1 MHFDPNLTAIAIVFS
16 VALLCGL
23 LLMRFKQPAIIG
35 YIVAGVIL
43 GPSGFQIIEETEAAK
58 TLAELGVLLLLFLI
72 GMELSLRAFKTVYK
86 LASVIVLVQVVF
98 SILVTSII
106 GIAMSWDWQQG
117 ILLGF
122 VLAVSSTAVTVKVL
136 ADRGELRTHFGR
148 ITVGIL
154 IAQDLAV
161 VAMLLV
167 IEALNPNKQFDLW
180 IIPKTMGAIIFVI
193 GIVRFLSKRER
204 TRLPLALRQAFGAD
218 REVVPIAA
226 LAFCGVCATTS
237 GLIGLSTAFGS
248 FLAGL
253 IVGNSSE
260 RQIVLRS
267 TRPIQ
272 SVLLVVF
279 FLSVGLL
286 IDVGFFFENLGTLIV
301 VFILATIAKGL
312 INIIAVRI
320 AGQPWEQSVLVG
332 VTLGQIG
339 EFAFVIAS
347 VGFTVNAIDSE
358 GYKIAVA
365 VIALSLMLG
374 PAWVVLERR
383 LRAAEDLGIKLTAAE
398 IKTRENIR
406 EKLAI
411 FVSTSPIWGSQ
422 LKTKIIGT
430 FVSFLMLMQ
439 KYLTHVRKK

>member
-1 MHFDPNLTAIAIVFS
+1 MHFDPNLTSIAIVFS

-23 LLMRFKQPAIIG
+23 ILMRFKQPAIIG

-106 GIAMSWDWQQG
+106 GVAMSWEWQQG

-167 IEALNPNKQFDLW
+167 IEALNPNKQFDFW
-180 IIPKTMGAIIFVI
+180 IIPKTIGAIIFVI
-193 GIVRFLSKRER
+193 TIVRFLSKRER
-204 TRLPLALRQAFGAD
+204 IRLPFALRQAFGAD

-226 LAFCGVCATTS
+226 LAFCGICATTS

-286 IDVGFFFENLGTLIV
+286 IDVRFFFENLGTLIV
-301 VFILATIAKGL
+301 VFILATLAKGL

-398 IKTRENIR
+398 IKARDNIKK
-406 EKLAI
+406 KLAI
-411 FVSTSPIWGSQ
+411 FVATSPVWGSQ
-422 LKTKIIGT
+422 LKTKVVET
-430 FVSFLMLMQ
+430 FPTFLVLIQ
-439 KYLTHVRKK
+439 KYLTQIWKK

>member
-430 FVSFLMLMQ
+430 FASFLMFMQ

>member
-1 MHFDPNLTAIAIVFS
+1 LHFDPNLTAIAIVFS

-422 LKTKIIGT
+422 LKTKITRT
-430 FVSFLMLMQ
+430 FASFLMLMQ

>member
-86 LASVIVLVQVVF
+86 LATIIVLAQVVL
-98 SILVTSII
+98 SIFVTSFI
-106 GIAMSWDWQQG
+106 GFAMSWDWEQG

-136 ADRGELRTHFGR
+136 ADRGELRTQFGR

-167 IEALNPNKQFDLW
+167 IEALNPSQQFDFW
-180 IIPKTMGAIIFVI
+180 IIPKTIGAIILVI

-204 TRLPLALRQAFGAD
+204 IRLPFALRQAFGAD

-226 LAFCGVCATTS
+226 LA
-237 GLIGLSTAFGS
+237 
-248 FLAGL
+248 
-253 IVGNSSE
+253 
-260 RQIVLRS
+260 
-267 TRPIQ
+267 
-272 SVLLVVF
+272 
-279 FLSVGLL
+279 
-286 IDVGFFFENLGTLIV
+286 
-301 VFILATIAKGL
+301 
-312 INIIAVRI
+312 
-320 AGQPWEQSVLVG
+320 
-332 VTLGQIG
+332 
-339 EFAFVIAS
+339 
-347 VGFTVNAIDSE
+347 
-358 GYKIAVA
+358 
-365 VIALSLMLG
+365 LSL
-374 PAWVVLERR
+374 
-383 LRAAEDLGIKLTAAE
+383 IH
-398 IKTRENIR
+398 I
-406 EKLAI
+406 
-411 FVSTSPIWGSQ
+411 
-422 LKTKIIGT
+422 
-430 FVSFLMLMQ
+430 
-439 KYLTHVRKK
+439 

>member
-1 MHFDPNLTAIAIVFS
+1 
-16 VALLCGL
+16 
-23 LLMRFKQPAIIG
+23 
-35 YIVAGVIL
+35 
-43 GPSGFQIIEETEAAK
+43 
-58 TLAELGVLLLLFLI
+58 
-72 GMELSLRAFKTVYK
+72 
-86 LASVIVLVQVVF
+86 VLVQVVF

-148 ITVGIL
+148 ITVGIP

-180 IIPKTMGAIIFVI
+180 IIPKTIGAIIFVI
-193 GIVRFLSKRER
+193 TIVRFLSKRER
-204 TRLPLALRQAFGAD
+204 IRLPLALRQAFGAD

-226 LAFCGVCATTS
+226 LAFCGICATTS

-286 IDVGFFFENLGTLIV
+286 IDVGFFFDNLGTLIV

-422 LKTKIIGT
+422 LKTKITRT
-430 FVSFLMLMQ
+430 FASFLMLMQ

>member
-86 LASVIVLVQVVF
+86 LASVIVLVQIVF
-98 SILVTSII
+98 SILVTSFI

-180 IIPKTMGAIIFVI
+180 IIPKTIGAIIFVI
-193 GIVRFLSKRER
+193 TIVRFLSKRER
-204 TRLPLALRQAFGAD
+204 IRLPLALRQAFGAD

-347 VGFTVNAIDSE
+347 VGFTVNAIDTE

-398 IKTRENIR
+398 IKARDNIQK
-406 EKLAI
+406 KLAI
-411 FVSTSPIWGSQ
+411 CVATSPIWGSQ
-422 LKTKIIGT
+422 LKSKVVET
-430 FVSFLMLMQ
+430 FAAFLVLIQ
-439 KYLTHVRKK
+439 KYLTQIRKK

>member
-86 LASVIVLVQVVF
+86 LASVIVLVQIVF

-180 IIPKTMGAIIFVI
+180 IIPKTIGAIIFVI
-193 GIVRFLSKRER
+193 TIVRFLSKRER
-204 TRLPLALRQAFGAD
+204 IRLPFALRQAFGAD

-383 LRAAEDLGIKLTAAE
+383 LRAAEDLGVKLTAAE
-398 IKTRENIR
+398 IKARDNIQK
-406 EKLAI
+406 KLAI
-411 FVSTSPIWGSQ
+411 CVAASPIWGSQ
-422 LKTKIIGT
+422 LKSKVVET
-430 FVSFLMLMQ
+430 FAAFLVLMQ
-439 KYLTHVRKK
+439 KYLTQIRKK

>member
-86 LASVIVLVQVVF
+86 LATIIVLAQVVL
-98 SILVTSII
+98 SIFVTSFI
-106 GIAMSWDWQQG
+106 GFAMSWDWEQG

-136 ADRGELRTHFGR
+136 ADRGELRTQFGR

-167 IEALNPNKQFDLW
+167 IEALNPSQQFDFW
-180 IIPKTMGAIIFVI
+180 IIPKTIGAIILVI

-204 TRLPLALRQAFGAD
+204 IRLPFALRQAFGAD

-226 LAFCGVCATTS
+226 LAFCGVCATAS
-237 GLIGLSTAFGS
+237 GLLGLSTAFGS

-260 RQIVLRS
+260 RQIVLRG

-286 IDVGFFFENLGTLIV
+286 IDIGFFFENLGTLIV

-383 LRAAEDLGIKLTAAE
+383 LRAAEDLGNKLAAAE
-398 IKTRENIR
+398 VKTRDSIHRKINV
-406 EKLAI
+406 
-411 FVSTSPIWGSQ
+411 FVKSCPIWRTKF
-422 LKTKIIGT
+422 KTKMARSYAAFFGC
-430 FVSFLMLMQ
+430 MQ
-439 KYLTHVRKK
+439 EYFNRVRKK

>member
-1 MHFDPNLTAIAIVFS
+1 
-16 VALLCGL
+16 
-23 LLMRFKQPAIIG
+23 MRFKQPAIVG
-35 YIVAGVIL
+35 YILAGMIL
-43 GPSGFQIIEETEAAK
+43 GPSGFGIIEETDAAK

-86 LASVIVLVQVVF
+86 IAFLVVFIQIVLSVF
-98 SILVTSII
+98 ITSTM
-106 GIAMSWDWQQG
+106 GWVMAWTTQQG

-136 ADRGELRTHFGR
+136 DDIGELRTQFGR
-148 ITVGIL
+148 ITVGVL

-161 VAMLLV
+161 VAMLLI
-167 IEALNPNKQFDLW
+167 IEALNPHTSFDYSIVW
-180 IIPKTMGAIIFVI
+180 RTAIALA
-193 GIVRFLSKRER
+193 IVAGLIKFLSRRER
-204 TRLPLALRQAFGAD
+204 MRLPLRSAFGVD

-226 LAFCGVCATTS
+226 LAFCGVCATAS
-237 GLIGLSTAFGS
+237 GLVGLSTAFGG

-253 IVGNSSE
+253 VVGNSSE
-260 RQIVLRS
+260 RQIVLRG

-286 IDVGFFFENLGTLIV
+286 IDIKFFFEHLGTLLV
-301 VFILATIAKGL
+301 VFILATVAKGL
-312 INIIAVRI
+312 INIIALRI
-320 AGQPWEQSVLVG
+320 SGQPWEQSVIAG

-347 VGFTVNAIDSE
+347 VGLTVGAIDTD

-374 PAWVVLERR
+374 PVWVALERR
-383 LRAAEDLGIKLTAAE
+383 LRAAEDLGERLAAGE
-398 IKTRENIR
+398 QTVRSCLNGKFMELSDQLPKFRTRFGGFTLNIF
-406 EKLAI
+406 KKAKS
-411 FVSTSPIWGSQ
+411 FFGQ
-422 LKTKIIGT
+422 LYSK
-430 FVSFLMLMQ
+430 
-439 KYLTHVRKK
+439 RKP

>member
-86 LASVIVLVQVVF
+86 LASVIVLVQIVF
-98 SILVTSII
+98 SILVTSFI

-180 IIPKTMGAIIFVI
+180 IIPKTIGAIIFVI
-193 GIVRFLSKRER
+193 TIVRFLSKRER
-204 TRLPLALRQAFGAD
+204 IRLPLALRQAFGAD

-272 SVLLVVF
+272 SVLLVIF

-286 IDVGFFFENLGTLIV
+286 IDVGFFLENLGTLIV

-398 IKTRENIR
+398 IKARDNIQK
-406 EKLAI
+406 KLAI
-411 FVSTSPIWGSQ
+411 CVATSPIWGSQ
-422 LKTKIIGT
+422 LKSKVVET
-430 FVSFLMLMQ
+430 FAAFLVLIQ
-439 KYLTHVRKK
+439 KYLTQIRKK

>member
-106 GIAMSWDWQQG
+106 GISMSWDWQQG

-180 IIPKTMGAIIFVI
+180 IIPKTIGAIIFVI
-193 GIVRFLSKRER
+193 TIVRFLSKRER
-204 TRLPLALRQAFGAD
+204 IRLPLALRQAFGAD

-332 VTLGQIG
+332 VTIGQIG

-398 IKTRENIR
+398 IKTRENIK
-406 EKLAI
+406 EKLGI
-411 FVSTSPIWGSQ
+411 IVSTSPIWGSQ

-430 FVSFLMLMQ
+430 FASFLMLMQ
-439 KYLTHVRKK
+439 KYLTHIRKK

>member
-86 LASVIVLVQVVF
+86 LATIIVLAQVVL
-98 SILVTSII
+98 SIFVTSSI
-106 GIAMSWDWQQG
+106 GFAMSWDWEQG

-136 ADRGELRTHFGR
+136 ADRGELRTQFGR

-167 IEALNPNKQFDLW
+167 IEALNPSQQFDFW
-180 IIPKTMGAIIFVI
+180 IIPKTIGAIILVI

-204 TRLPLALRQAFGAD
+204 IRLPFALRQAFGAD

-226 LAFCGVCATTS
+226 LAFCGVCATAS
-237 GLIGLSTAFGS
+237 GLLGLSTAFGS

-260 RQIVLRS
+260 RQIVLRG

-286 IDVGFFFENLGTLIV
+286 IDIGFFFENLGTLIV

-383 LRAAEDLGIKLTAAE
+383 LRAAEDLGNKLAAAE
-398 IKTRENIR
+398 VKTRDSIHRKINV
-406 EKLAI
+406 
-411 FVSTSPIWGSQ
+411 FVKSCPIWRTNF
-422 LKTKIIGT
+422 KTKMAGSYAS
-430 FVSFLMLMQ
+430 FVGCMQ
-439 KYLTHVRKK
+439 ECFNRVRKK

>member
-86 LASVIVLVQVVF
+86 LATIIVLAQVVL
-98 SILVTSII
+98 SIFVTSFI
-106 GIAMSWDWQQG
+106 GFTMSWDWEQG

-136 ADRGELRTHFGR
+136 ADRGELRTQFGR

-167 IEALNPNKQFDLW
+167 IEGLNPSQQFDFW
-180 IIPKTMGAIIFVI
+180 IIPKTIGAIILVI

-204 TRLPLALRQAFGAD
+204 IRLPFALRQAFGAD

-226 LAFCGVCATTS
+226 LAFCGVCATAS
-237 GLIGLSTAFGS
+237 GLLGLSTAFGS

-260 RQIVLRS
+260 RQIVLRG

-286 IDVGFFFENLGTLIV
+286 IDIGFFFENLGTLIV

-332 VTLGQIG
+332 VTLGQIA
-339 EFAFVIAS
+339 EFAFVIAT

-383 LRAAEDLGIKLTAAE
+383 LRAAEDLGNKLAAAE
-398 IKTRENIR
+398 VKTRDSIHR
-406 EKLAI
+406 KI
-411 FVSTSPIWGSQ
+411 DVFVKSCPIWRTKF
-422 LKTKIIGT
+422 KTKMARSYAAFFGC
-430 FVSFLMLMQ
+430 MQ
-439 KYLTHVRKK
+439 EYFNRVRKK

>member
-1 MHFDPNLTAIAIVFS
+1 LHFDPNLTAIAIVFS

-86 LASVIVLVQVVF
+86 LASVIVLVQIVF
-98 SILVTSII
+98 SILVTSFI

-180 IIPKTMGAIIFVI
+180 IIPKTIGAIIFVI
-193 GIVRFLSKRER
+193 TIVRFLSKRER
-204 TRLPLALRQAFGAD
+204 IRLPLALRQAFGAD

-347 VGFTVNAIDSE
+347 VGFTVNAIDTE

-398 IKTRENIR
+398 IKARDNIQK
-406 EKLAI
+406 KLAI
-411 FVSTSPIWGSQ
+411 CVATSPIWGSQ
-422 LKTKIIGT
+422 LKSKVVET
-430 FVSFLMLMQ
+430 FAAFLVLIQ
-439 KYLTHVRKK
+439 KYLTQIRKK

>member
-1 MHFDPNLTAIAIVFS
+1 
-16 VALLCGL
+16 
-23 LLMRFKQPAIIG
+23 MRFKQPAIIG

-180 IIPKTMGAIIFVI
+180 IIPKTIGAIFFVI
-193 GIVRFLSKRER
+193 TIVKFLSKRER
-204 TRLPLALRQAFGAD
+204 IRLPLALRQAFGAD

-422 LKTKIIGT
+422 LKTKMIGT
-430 FVSFLMLMQ
+430 FASFLILMQ
-439 KYLTHVRKK
+439 KYLTHIRKK

>member
-1 MHFDPNLTAIAIVFS
+1 LHFDPNLTAIAIVFS

-106 GIAMSWDWQQG
+106 GISMSWDWQQG

-167 IEALNPNKQFDLW
+167 IEALNPNEQFDLW
-180 IIPKTMGAIIFVI
+180 IIPKTIGAIIFVI
-193 GIVRFLSKRER
+193 TIVRFLSKRER
-204 TRLPLALRQAFGAD
+204 IRLPLALRQAFGAD

-332 VTLGQIG
+332 VTIGQIG

-398 IKTRENIR
+398 IKTRENIK
-406 EKLAI
+406 EKLGI
-411 FVSTSPIWGSQ
+411 IVSTSPIWGSQ

-430 FVSFLMLMQ
+430 FASFLMLMQ
-439 KYLTHVRKK
+439 KYLTRIGKK

>member
-286 IDVGFFFENLGTLIV
+286 IDVGFFFENLGTLII

-406 EKLAI
+406 EKLVI

-430 FVSFLMLMQ
+430 FASFLMLMQ

>member
-43 GPSGFQIIEETEAAK
+43 GPSGFQIIDETEAAK

-86 LASVIVLVQVVF
+86 LATVIVLAQIALSVF
-98 SILVTSII
+98 ATSFI
-106 GIAMSWDWQQG
+106 GLAMSWDWEQG

-136 ADRGELRTHFGR
+136 AERGELRTQFGR

-167 IEALNPNKQFDLW
+167 IEALNPSKQFDFW
-180 IIPKTMGAIIFVI
+180 IIPKTIGAIILVI

-204 TRLPLALRQAFGAD
+204 ITLPFALRQAFGAD

-237 GLIGLSTAFGS
+237 GLLGLSTAFGS

-260 RQIVLRS
+260 RQIVLRG

-286 IDVGFFFENLGTLIV
+286 IDIRFFFENLGTLIV

-383 LRAAEDLGIKLTAAE
+383 LRAAEDLGSKLAAAE
-398 IKTRENIR
+398 VKTRDNIHR
-406 EKLAI
+406 RI
-411 FVSTSPIWGSQ
+411 NVFVKSSPIWGTKF
-422 LKTKIIGT
+422 KTKITQIYARFFGC
-430 FVSFLMLMQ
+430 MQ
-439 KYLTHVRKK
+439 EYFNRMRKK

>member
-1 MHFDPNLTAIAIVFS
+1 MHVDPNLTAIAIVFS

-23 LLMRFKQPAIIG
+23 LLMRFKQPAIVG
-35 YIVAGVIL
+35 YILAGMIL
-43 GPSGFQIIEETEAAK
+43 GPSGFGIIEETDAAK

-72 GMELSLRAFKTVYK
+72 GIELSLRAFKTVYK
-86 LASVIVLVQVVF
+86 IAFLVVLIQIVLSVL
-98 SILVTSII
+98 ITTTI
-106 GIAMSWDWQQG
+106 GWAMAWTTQQG

-136 ADRGELRTHFGR
+136 ADIGELRTHFGR
-148 ITVGIL
+148 ITVGVL

-161 VAMLLV
+161 VAMLLI
-167 IEALNPNKQFDLW
+167 IEALNPNTSFDYS
-180 IIPKTMGAIIFVI
+180 IIWRTAIALA
-193 GIVRFLSKRER
+193 IVAGLIKFLSRRER
-204 TRLPLALRQAFGAD
+204 MRLPLRSAFGVD

-226 LAFCGVCATTS
+226 LAFCGVCATAS
-237 GLIGLSTAFGS
+237 GLMGLSTAFGG

-260 RQIVLRS
+260 RQIVLRG

-286 IDVGFFFENLGTLIV
+286 IDIKFFFEHLGTLLV
-301 VFILATIAKGL
+301 VFILATVAKGL
-312 INIIAVRI
+312 INVVALRI
-320 AGQPWEQSVLVG
+320 SGQTWEQSVIAG

-347 VGFTVNAIDSE
+347 VGLTVGAIDND

-374 PAWVVLERR
+374 PIWVALERR
-383 LRAAEDLGIKLTAAE
+383 LRAAEDLGERLSVSEQT
-398 IKTRENIR
+398 IR
-406 EKLAI
+406 SYLNEKFIELSDQFPKFKESFGNVMVDILKKAKSYILALY
-411 FVSTSPIWGSQ
+411 SN
-422 LKTKIIGT
+422 
-430 FVSFLMLMQ
+430 
-439 KYLTHVRKK
+439 RKG

>member
-167 IEALNPNKQFDLW
+167 IEALNPNEHFDLW
-180 IIPKTMGAIIFVI
+180 IIPKTIGAIIFVI
-193 GIVRFLSKRER
+193 AIVRFLSKRER
-204 TRLPLALRQAFGAD
+204 IRLPLALRQAFGAD

-406 EKLAI
+406 EKLVI

-430 FVSFLMLMQ
+430 FTSFLMFMQ

>member
-180 IIPKTMGAIIFVI
+180 IIPKTIGAIIFVI

-406 EKLAI
+406 EKLVI

-430 FVSFLMLMQ
+430 FASFLMLMQ

>member
-167 IEALNPNKQFDLW
+167 IEALNLNQQFDLW
-180 IIPKTMGAIIFVI
+180 IIPKTIGAIIFVI
-193 GIVRFLSKRER
+193 AIVRFLSKRER
-204 TRLPLALRQAFGAD
+204 IRLPLALRQAFGAD

-398 IKTRENIR
+398 IKARENIR

-422 LKTKIIGT
+422 LKTKIVGT
-430 FVSFLMLMQ
+430 FASFLMFMQ

>member
-1 MHFDPNLTAIAIVFS
+1 MHVDPNLTAIAIVFS

-23 LLMRFKQPAIIG
+23 LLMRFKQPAIVG
-35 YIVAGVIL
+35 YILAGMIL
-43 GPSGFQIIEETEAAK
+43 GPSGFGIIEETDAAK

-86 LASVIVLVQVVF
+86 IAFLVVFIQIVLSVF
-98 SILVTSII
+98 ITSTM
-106 GIAMSWDWQQG
+106 GWVMAWTTQQG

-136 ADRGELRTHFGR
+136 DDIGELRTQFGR
-148 ITVGIL
+148 ITVGVL

-161 VAMLLV
+161 VAMLLI
-167 IEALNPNKQFDLW
+167 IEALNPNTSFDYSIVW
-180 IIPKTMGAIIFVI
+180 RTAIALA
-193 GIVRFLSKRER
+193 IVAGLIKFLSRRER
-204 TRLPLALRQAFGAD
+204 MRLPLRSAFGVD

-226 LAFCGVCATTS
+226 LAFCGVCATAS
-237 GLIGLSTAFGS
+237 GLMGLSTAFGG

-253 IVGNSSE
+253 VVGNSSE
-260 RQIVLRS
+260 RQIVLRG

-286 IDVGFFFENLGTLIV
+286 IDIKFFFEQLGTLLV
-301 VFILATIAKGL
+301 VFILATVAKGL
-312 INIIAVRI
+312 INIIALRI
-320 AGQPWEQSVLVG
+320 SGQPWEQSVIAG

-347 VGFTVNAIDSE
+347 VGLTVGAIDTD

-374 PAWVVLERR
+374 PVWVALERR
-383 LRAAEDLGIKLTAAE
+383 LRAAEDLGERLAAGE
-398 IKTRENIR
+398 QTVRSCLHEKFIELSDQLPKFRMRFGSVTLNIFKKAKSFFEQLYSKRE
-406 EKLAI
+406 
-411 FVSTSPIWGSQ
+411 P
-422 LKTKIIGT
+422 
-430 FVSFLMLMQ
+430 
-439 KYLTHVRKK
+439 

>member
-1 MHFDPNLTAIAIVFS
+1 VFS

-180 IIPKTMGAIIFVI
+180 IIPKTIGAIFFVI
-193 GIVRFLSKRER
+193 TIVKFLSKRER
-204 TRLPLALRQAFGAD
+204 IRLPLALRQAFGVD

-347 VGFTVNAIDSE
+347 VGFTVNAIDSD

-430 FVSFLMLMQ
+430 FASFLRLMQ

>member
-180 IIPKTMGAIIFVI
+180 IIPKTIGAIFFVI
-193 GIVRFLSKRER
+193 TIVKFLSKRER
-204 TRLPLALRQAFGAD
+204 IRLPLALRQAFGVD

-347 VGFTVNAIDSE
+347 VGFTINAIDSE

-411 FVSTSPIWGSQ
+411 FVATSPIWGSQ
-422 LKTKIIGT
+422 LKTKMMRT
-430 FVSFLMLMQ
+430 FASFLMLMQ

>member
-180 IIPKTMGAIIFVI
+180 IIPKTIGAIIFVI
-193 GIVRFLSKRER
+193 VIVRFLSKRER
-204 TRLPLALRQAFGAD
+204 IRLPLALRQAFGAD

-347 VGFTVNAIDSE
+347 VGFTVNAIDSD

-430 FVSFLMLMQ
+430 FASFLMLMQ

>member
-1 MHFDPNLTAIAIVFS
+1 
-16 VALLCGL
+16 
-23 LLMRFKQPAIIG
+23 MRFKQPAIIG

-86 LASVIVLVQVVF
+86 LASVIVLVQIVF

-180 IIPKTMGAIIFVI
+180 IIPKTIGAIIFVI
-193 GIVRFLSKRER
+193 TIVRFLSKRER
-204 TRLPLALRQAFGAD
+204 IRLPLALRQAFGAD

-347 VGFTVNAIDSE
+347 VGFTVNAIDTE

-398 IKTRENIR
+398 IKARDNIQK
-406 EKLAI
+406 KLAI
-411 FVSTSPIWGSQ
+411 CVATSPIWGSQ
-422 LKTKIIGT
+422 LKSKVVET
-430 FVSFLMLMQ
+430 FAAFLVLIQ
-439 KYLTHVRKK
+439 KYLTQIRKK

>member
-58 TLAELGVLLLLFLI
+58 PLAELGVLLLLFLI

-180 IIPKTMGAIIFVI
+180 IIPKTIGAIIFVI
-193 GIVRFLSKRER
+193 TIVRFLSKRER
-204 TRLPLALRQAFGAD
+204 IRLPLALRQAFGAD

-286 IDVGFFFENLGTLIV
+286 IDVGFFFENLGTLTV

-430 FVSFLMLMQ
+430 FASFLMFMQ
-439 KYLTHVRKK
+439 KYLTHVRRK

>member
-286 IDVGFFFENLGTLIV
+286 IDVGFFFENLGTLII

-430 FVSFLMLMQ
+430 FASFLMVMQ

>member
-167 IEALNPNKQFDLW
+167 IEALNPNEQFDLW
-180 IIPKTMGAIIFVI
+180 IIPKTIGAIFFVI
-193 GIVRFLSKRER
+193 TIVKFLSKRER
-204 TRLPLALRQAFGAD
+204 IRLPLALRQAFGAD

-430 FVSFLMLMQ
+430 FASFLMLMQ
-439 KYLTHVRKK
+439 KYLTLVRKK

>member
-1 MHFDPNLTAIAIVFS
+1 
-16 VALLCGL
+16 
-23 LLMRFKQPAIIG
+23 MRFKQPAIIG

-167 IEALNPNKQFDLW
+167 IEALNPNKQFDFW
-180 IIPKTMGAIIFVI
+180 IIPKTIGAIIFVI
-193 GIVRFLSKRER
+193 TIVRFLSKRER
-204 TRLPLALRQAFGAD
+204 IRLPLALRQAFGAD

-398 IKTRENIR
+398 MKTRENIR
-406 EKLAI
+406 EKLVI

-422 LKTKIIGT
+422 LKTKIIGA
-430 FVSFLMLMQ
+430 FASFLMFMQ
-439 KYLTHVRKK
+439 KYLMNVRKK

>member
-167 IEALNPNKQFDLW
+167 IEALNPNEQFDLW

-383 LRAAEDLGIKLTAAE
+383 LRAAEDL
-398 IKTRENIR
+398 
-406 EKLAI
+406 
-411 FVSTSPIWGSQ
+411 
-422 LKTKIIGT
+422 
-430 FVSFLMLMQ
+430 
-439 KYLTHVRKK
+439 

>member
-1 MHFDPNLTAIAIVFS
+1 
-16 VALLCGL
+16 
-23 LLMRFKQPAIIG
+23 MRFKQPAIVG
-35 YIVAGVIL
+35 YILAGMIL
-43 GPSGFQIIEETEAAK
+43 GPSGFGIIEETDAAK

-86 LASVIVLVQVVF
+86 IAFLVVFIQIVLSVF
-98 SILVTSII
+98 ITSTM
-106 GIAMSWDWQQG
+106 GWVMAWTTQQG

-136 ADRGELRTHFGR
+136 DDIGELRTQFGR
-148 ITVGIL
+148 ITVGVL

-161 VAMLLV
+161 VAMLLI
-167 IEALNPNKQFDLW
+167 IEALNPNTSFDYSIVW
-180 IIPKTMGAIIFVI
+180 RTAIALA
-193 GIVRFLSKRER
+193 IVAGLIKFLSRRER
-204 TRLPLALRQAFGAD
+204 MRLPLRSAFGVD

-226 LAFCGVCATTS
+226 LAFCGVCATAS
-237 GLIGLSTAFGS
+237 GLMGLSTAFGG

-253 IVGNSSE
+253 VVGNSSE
-260 RQIVLRS
+260 RQIVLRG

-286 IDVGFFFENLGTLIV
+286 IDIKFFFEQLGTLLV
-301 VFILATIAKGL
+301 VFILATVAKGL
-312 INIIAVRI
+312 INIIALRI
-320 AGQPWEQSVLVG
+320 SGQPWEQSVIAG

-347 VGFTVNAIDSE
+347 VGLTVGAIDTD

-374 PAWVVLERR
+374 PIWVALERR
-383 LRAAEDLGIKLTAAE
+383 LRAAEDLGERLAAGE
-398 IKTRENIR
+398 QTVRSCLN
-406 EKLAI
+406 EKFIELSDQLPNFRAR
-411 FVSTSPIWGSQ
+411 FGVSTLNIFKKAKSFFRQ
-422 LKTKIIGT
+422 LYSK
-430 FVSFLMLMQ
+430 
-439 KYLTHVRKK
+439 RKP

>member
-167 IEALNPNKQFDLW
+167 IEALNPNEQFDLW
-180 IIPKTMGAIIFVI
+180 IIPKTIGAIIFVI
-193 GIVRFLSKRER
+193 TIVRFLSKRER
-204 TRLPLALRQAFGAD
+204 IRLPLALRQAFGAD

-406 EKLAI
+406 EKLVI

-430 FVSFLMLMQ
+430 FASFLMFMQ

>member
-180 IIPKTMGAIIFVI
+180 IIPKTIGAIIFVI
-193 GIVRFLSKRER
+193 TIVRFLSKRER
-204 TRLPLALRQAFGAD
+204 IRLPLALRQAFGAD

-226 LAFCGVCATTS
+226 LAFCGICATTS

-286 IDVGFFFENLGTLIV
+286 IDVGFFFDNLGTLIV

-398 IKTRENIR
+398 KKTRENIR

-422 LKTKIIGT
+422 LKTKMIGT
-430 FVSFLMLMQ
+430 FASFLILMQ
-439 KYLTHVRKK
+439 KYLTHIRKK

>member
-1 MHFDPNLTAIAIVFS
+1 VFS

-180 IIPKTMGAIIFVI
+180 IIPKTIGAIIFVI
-193 GIVRFLSKRER
+193 TIVRFLSKRER
-204 TRLPLALRQAFGAD
+204 IRLPLALRQAFGAD

-226 LAFCGVCATTS
+226 LAFCGICATTS

-286 IDVGFFFENLGTLIV
+286 IDVGFFFDNLGTLIV

-398 IKTRENIR
+398 KKTRENIR

-422 LKTKIIGT
+422 LKTKMIGT
-430 FVSFLMLMQ
+430 FASFLILMQ
-439 KYLTHVRKK
+439 KYLTHIRKK

>member
-167 IEALNPNKQFDLW
+167 IEALNPNEQFDLW
-180 IIPKTMGAIIFVI
+180 IIPKTIGAIIFVI
-193 GIVRFLSKRER
+193 AIVRFLSKRER
-204 TRLPLALRQAFGAD
+204 IRLPLALRQAFGAD

-248 FLAGL
+248 FL
-253 IVGNSSE
+253 S
-260 RQIVLRS
+260 
-267 TRPIQ
+267 
-272 SVLLVVF
+272 
-279 FLSVGLL
+279 
-286 IDVGFFFENLGTLIV
+286 GFD
-301 VFILATIAKGL
+301 K
-312 INIIAVRI
+312 
-320 AGQPWEQSVLVG
+320 P
-332 VTLGQIG
+332 
-339 EFAFVIAS
+339 
-347 VGFTVNAIDSE
+347 
-358 GYKIAVA
+358 
-365 VIALSLMLG
+365 
-374 PAWVVLERR
+374 
-383 LRAAEDLGIKLTAAE
+383 
-398 IKTRENIR
+398 
-406 EKLAI
+406 
-411 FVSTSPIWGSQ
+411 
-422 LKTKIIGT
+422 
-430 FVSFLMLMQ
+430 
-439 KYLTHVRKK
+439 H